1 MTTAL
6 KPMRT
11 VFRLATTCPH
21 CGGNLD
27 EPQTEGFALVT
38 IRGEKVRIVEEQVIR
53 SRYERSQWLHKV
65 PVYCVEDRATPP
77 KEPLTEP

>member
-6 KPMRT
+6 KPIST

-27 EPQTEGFALVT
+27 EPQAQGFTLVT
-38 IRGEKVRIVEEQVIR
+38 IRGDAQKIVEKQVIGC
-53 SRYERSQWLHKV
+53 RYERSQWLNEV